1 MTPPTTTNPSPE
13 IQINDAAILA
23 KNLRD
28 QLSAI
33 VADDRRV
40 TTDQIHA
47 FELIAEAIVQKL
59 ETAQN
64 LTP

>member
-1 MTPPTTTNPSPE
+1 MTPTTTNTTTE
-13 IQINDAAILA
+13 IQLIDATLLA

-33 VADDRRV
+33 VADDRPV

-47 FELIAEAIVQKL
+47 FELIVETILQKL